1 MVGFFSTG
9 QCRMWTVNRVSDKP
23 EPAGRY
29 ASASDNPAPRA
40 RAWRGR
46 LKVEWLL
53 APVVLAAA
61 ILLWDALVRWQQ
73 YPAFILPAPA
83 VVGQKFL
90 AVVRDGSLWYHTQLT
105 LLEIFAG
112 MLLGLGSA
120 LVLGYFLAKSRK
132 LERLLSPYLVASQA
146 VPIIALAPLLVIWI
160 QSPELSKVL
169 IVALTIF
176 FAALINTIVGIR
188 SVQPDLIA
196 LMHSLQANRW
206 QILLKLEIPAAMPVL
221 LGGLKIGV
229 TLAVIGAVV
238 AEFVG
243 ADRGLGYLIN
253 LSRGIMDTPLLF
265 VALAALVII
274 AVLLYAAVSLL
285 EHKVLAWQRIQ

>member
-1 MVGFFSTG
+1 
-9 QCRMWTVNRVSDKP
+9 MWTAKRIAKMTSDAPTVS
-23 EPAGRY
+23 
-29 ASASDNPAPRA
+29 A
-40 RAWRGR
+40 RPWRQR
-46 LKVEWLL
+46 LKIEWLL
-53 APVVLAAA
+53 APLVLALA
-61 ILLWDALVRWQQ
+61 ILLWDGLVRWQQ

-83 VVGQKFL
+83 VVARKFA
-90 AVVRDGSLWYHTQLT
+90 AVVADGSLWYHTQLT
-105 LLEIFAG
+105 LLEIFTG

-120 LVLGYFLAKSRK
+120 LVLGYLLAKSRR

-160 QSPELSKVL
+160 QSPGLSKVL

-188 SVQPDLIA
+188 SVQPDLLA
-196 LMHSLQANRW
+196 LMQSLQASRW
-206 QILLKLEIPAAMPVL
+206 QILTKLEIPAAMPVL

-253 LSRGIMDTPLLF
+253 LARGILDTPLLF

>member
-1 MVGFFSTG
+1 
-9 QCRMWTVNRVSDKP
+9 MWTAKRIAKMPSDAPTVS
-23 EPAGRY
+23 
-29 ASASDNPAPRA
+29 A
-40 RAWRGR
+40 RPWRQR
-46 LKVEWLL
+46 LKIEWLL
-53 APVVLAAA
+53 APLVLALA
-61 ILLWDALVRWQQ
+61 ILLWDGLVRWQQ

-83 VVGQKFL
+83 VVARKFA
-90 AVVRDGSLWYHTQLT
+90 AVVADGSLWYHTQLT
-105 LLEIFAG
+105 LLEIFTG

-120 LVLGYFLAKSRK
+120 LVLGYLLAKSRR

-160 QSPELSKVL
+160 QSPGLSKVL

-188 SVQPDLIA
+188 SVQPDLLA
-196 LMHSLQANRW
+196 LMQSLQASRW
-206 QILLKLEIPAAMPVL
+206 QILTKLEIPAAMPVL

-253 LSRGIMDTPLLF
+253 LARGILDTPLLF